1 MHGKHEELAGTDCSF
16 GEVSG
21 FVQKGFDISQAAL
34 LGVSTGVRS
43 GRSASPVHHGLAQ
56 LGKCVSHHSLQTQH
70 EVFSLPFFKIVLFAS
85 VQLIVGRQG
94 CRGKPEAADTG
105 GGMGGKTVR

>member
-1 MHGKHEELAGTDCSF
+1 MEMHGKHEELGQTTVF
-16 GEVSG
+16 GK
-21 FVQKGFDISQAAL
+21 FRDLFAKGFDISQVAL
-34 LGVSTGVRS
+34 LGVSPGVRS

-56 LGKCVSHHSLQTQH
+56 LGKCVSNHSLQTQH
-70 EVFSLPFFKIVLFAS
+70 EVFSLPIVLFAS